1 MIGTSRFSARSKRTG
16 VLLLAILLLFLFGFP
31 FIFVLITSF
40 KSQMGYMKD
49 LWGFPRE
56 IFLGNY
62 TKVLSLTFL
71 TYFLNSLL
79 ISSLSVGI
87 GILVASLAS
96 YAFARVRFRL
106 SKPLFMIFLIGMMIP
121 AHTTLIPI
129 YQLINRIGLYNSKF
143 ALLGPYISFTMP
155 ISVFIITQFFREVP
169 EEILD
174 AATIDGSGPLRTFW
188 NIMMPLS
195 TPAIATVGIYNFL
208 QTWNE
213 FIFALVLVTKTS
225 EKTLPL
231 GIRDFYGVESVN
243 IPAVLTAVL
252 VGSLPV
258 MLFYFFAQEQVIN
271 GLSAGAVKE

>member
-1 MIGTSRFSARSKRTG
+1 MIGTSRFSARSKRAG
-16 VLLLAILLLFLFGFP
+16 LFLLAILLLFLFGFP

-40 KSQMGYMKD
+40 KSQMGYMRD

-56 IFLGNY
+56 LFLGNY

-87 GILVASLAS
+87 GILAASLAS